1 MAEQVPHRDQIPGSI
16 PEMSI
21 YLTRLFADIA
31 KGGII
36 LNSFIS
42 WIGGKKL
49 MRKVILEQFPES
61 GSFDRYIEVFGGAG
75 WILFAKE
82 SHAKM
87 EVYNDING
95 QLVNLF
101 RVVKYHPEALQKEL
115 DWNLMSREQFFNA
128 LQDTKGLTDI
138 QRAAKFWITIKESF
152 GSDCRSFGVRPK
164 NIEDAIAFL
173 RETSKRL
180 RKVVIENV
188 DFEQLIKTYDRK
200 TALFYLDPPYY
211 DAEKYYPDRFQ
222 PEDHMRLKNALK
234 KIQGKFI
241 LSYNDCPEIR
251 ELYQGYR
258 IIESDRNDNLAAKTK
273 SRRYRELI
281 IINY

>member
-1 MAEQVPHRDQIPGSI
+1 
-16 PEMSI
+16 
-21 YLTRLFADIA
+21 
-31 KGGII
+31 
-36 LNSFIS
+36 
-42 WIGGKKL
+42 
-49 MRKVILEQFPES
+49 MRKVILEQFPEA

-82 SHAKM
+82 SHAKI

-115 DWNLMSREQFFNA
+115 DWILMSREQFFDA

-138 QRAAKFWITIKESF
+138 QRAAKFWIAIKESF
-152 GSDCRSFGVRPK
+152 GSDCCSFGVRPK
-164 NIEDAIAFL
+164 NIEDGIAFL

-200 TALFYLDPPYY
+200 AALFYLDPPYY
-211 DAEKYYPDRFQ
+211 NAEKYYPDRFQ
-222 PEDHMRLKNALK
+222 PCL
-234 KIQGKFI
+234 
-241 LSYNDCPEIR
+241 
-251 ELYQGYR
+251 LYTSPSPR
-258 IIESDRNDNLAAKTK
+258 D
-273 SRRYRELI
+273 
-281 IINY
+281 

>member
-1 MAEQVPHRDQIPGSI
+1 
-16 PEMSI
+16 
-21 YLTRLFADIA
+21 
-31 KGGII
+31 
-36 LNSFIS
+36 
-42 WIGGKKL
+42 
-49 MRKVILEQFPES
+49 MRKVILEQFPEA

-82 SHAKM
+82 SHAKI
-87 EVYNDING
+87 EVCNDING

-115 DWNLMSREQFFNA
+115 DWILMSREQFFDA

-138 QRAAKFWITIKESF
+138 QRAAKFWIAIKESF
-152 GSDCRSFGVRPK
+152 GSDCCSFGVRPK
-164 NIEDAIAFL
+164 NIEDGIAFL

-200 TALFYLDPPYY
+200 AALFYLDPPYY
-211 DAEKYYPDRFQ
+211 NAEKYYPDRFQ
-222 PEDHMRLKNALK
+222 PEDHMRLKNALE

-258 IIESDRNDNLAAKTK
+258 IIESDRNDNLASKTK
-273 SRRYRELI
+273 ARRYRELI
-281 IINY
+281 IKNY

>member
-1 MAEQVPHRDQIPGSI
+1 M
-16 PEMSI
+16 
-21 YLTRLFADIA
+21 
-31 KGGII
+31 
-36 LNSFIS
+36 NSFIS

-49 MRKVILEQFPES
+49 MRKVILEQFPEA

-82 SHAKM
+82 SHAKI

-115 DWNLMSREQFFNA
+115 DWILMSREQFFDA

-138 QRAAKFWITIKESF
+138 QRAAKFWIAIKESF
-152 GSDCRSFGVRPK
+152 GSDCCSFGVRPK
-164 NIEDAIAFL
+164 NIEDGIAFL

-200 TALFYLDPPYY
+200 AALFYLDPPYY
-211 DAEKYYPDRFQ
+211 NAEKYYPDRFQ
-222 PEDHMRLKNALK
+222 PEDHMRLKNALE

-258 IIESDRNDNLAAKTK
+258 IIESDRNDNLASKTK
-273 SRRYRELI
+273 ARRYRELI
-281 IINY
+281 IKNY